1 MMDFLETAVARRR
14 ERVLADFGSLT
25 SVERSILLRCA
36 RDPRPR
42 EDLIIMRDRTDVCV
56 VAEVKKA
63 SPSEGPIAPACSAA
77 AQARRY
83 AAGGAAALSVLT
95 EPQHFGG
102 SFADLSDVVDAVE
115 LPIMCK
121 DFIVDPIQLYMARA
135 SGADAVLLM
144 ISVLGDSTPEYIDH
158 AWSLGLGPVL
168 EVASFD
174 ELDLACAWGAEVV
187 AVNARDLKTLRVDR
201 EHQLEIVSEAAA
213 CCDTFVI
220 AASGIGSRADVEAA
234 ADAGADAVLVGTSLM
249 RAPDPAAAVR
259 ELTGVPKRSRR

>member
-1 MMDFLETAVARRR
+1 VSFLETAVARRR
-14 ERVLADFGSLT
+14 ERVLAEFGSLT
-25 SVERSILLRCA
+25 GVERSVLLRCA
-36 RDPRPR
+36 REPRPV
-42 EDLIIMRDRTDVCV
+42 EDLMIMRDRADVCV

-63 SPSEGPIAPACSAA
+63 SPSEGPIAPGSSAS

-95 EPQHFGG
+95 EPENFGG

-121 DFIVDPIQLYMARA
+121 DIIVDPIQLYMARA

-144 ISVLGDSTPEYIDH
+144 ISVLGASTPEYIDH
-158 AWSLGLGPVL
+158 AWELGLGPVL
-168 EVASFD
+168 EVANLD
-174 ELDLACAWGAEVV
+174 ELDLAGSFGAEVI
-187 AVNARDLKTLRVDR
+187 AVNARDLHTLQVDKER
-201 EHQLEIVSEAAA
+201 QLEVVSEAAS

-220 AASGIGSRADVEAA
+220 AASGINTRADVEAA

-249 RAPDPAAAVR
+249 RASDPEGALRA
-259 ELTGVPKRSRR
+259 LTGVLKRPKR

>member
-1 MMDFLETAVARRR
+1 MSFLQTAVDRRR

-25 SVERSILLRCA
+25 SAERSILLRCA

-42 EDLIIMRDRTDVCV
+42 EDLMIMRDRMDVCV

-63 SPSEGPIAPACSAA
+63 SPSEGPIAPGCSAA
-77 AQARRY
+77 AQARQY
-83 AAGGAAALSVLT
+83 VAGGACAISVLT
-95 EPQHFGG
+95 EPDHFGG

-121 DFIVDPIQLYMARA
+121 DFIVDPIQLHMARA

-144 ISVLGDSTPEYIDH
+144 ISVLGQSTREYVDH

-168 EVASFD
+168 EVASLD
-174 ELDLACAWGAEVV
+174 ELDLACAWGAEVI
-187 AVNARDLKTLRVDR
+187 AVNARDLRTLRVDKT
-201 EHQLEIVSEAAA
+201 HQLEVVSEAAA
-213 CCDTFVI
+213 CCDVFVI
-220 AASGIGSRADVEAA
+220 AASGVETRADVEAA

-249 RAPDPAAAVR
+249 RAQDPEVAVR
-259 ELTGVPKRSRR
+259 GLTGVPKRSRR